1 MTWSE
6 TAVIVIAVVLVLG
19 WLVWVSATRLDR
31 LHRKVVA
38 SRLALDAQL
47 LRRSAVAAEL
57 ATSGVLDP
65 VSSVLLL
72 EAARDASSG
81 SSDGERELAVAVP
94 DLEPLVRE
102 PQADGRAGRGPSR
115 GTVSRALE
123 GDLGDERSQAES
135 TLSSTLRAVLD
146 DPAEVEDLYTLPE
159 AGVLLDDLAGAWYR
173 VQLAR
178 RFHNEAVDQAQRM
191 RAKVLVR
198 AVRLAGRASMPQ
210 TVELDDT
217 WPVALRRPR
226 AMPGATGGA

>member
-1 MTWSE
+1 MSWSE
-6 TAVIVIAVVLVLG
+6 TAVIVIAVVVVLG

-72 EAARDASSG
+72 EAAREASSG
-81 SSDGERELAVAVP
+81 SDDGGRELAVAVP
-94 DLEPLVRE
+94 DLEPLVRAE
-102 PQADGRAGRGPSR
+102 DDARGGRGPSR
-115 GTVSRALE
+115 GTVSRALD

-135 TLSSTLRAVLD
+135 ALSSTLREVLD
-146 DPAEVEDLYTLPE
+146 DPSEVEDLYTLPE
-159 AGVLLDDLAGAWYR
+159 AEQLLDALARAWYR

-178 RFHNEAVDQAQRM
+178 RFHNEAVDQAQRV

-217 WPVALRRPR
+217 WPAGLRRPR
-226 AMPGATGGA
+226 AVIGATGGA